1 MQSLSRS
8 GNTEGNGLSRTVR
21 EARPGWHA
29 RRGSVLADGAALLT
43 WAEVQRGLAAPEAGG
58 ERPQTARPPAHSK
71 GEGSQSRGRGA
82 RLPKRVQPGHKHC
95 VQGTTG
101 ETGVLAAVTSWPCV
115 LWRTVKEL
123 EHRTPEGHVL
133 TRRGQELRPVG
144 SGAELVQGH
153 CRSGAKEMKTVH
165 CHQREGQCHQDGP
178 VTVTRQLP
186 SKGVPPCRK
195 TGQEPSPVPRR
206 QNHLACRP
214 AWLSEGL
221 AHLSG

>member
-1 MQSLSRS
+1 MGGGAAGPRCPR
-8 GNTEGNGLSRTVR
+8 G
-21 EARPGWHA
+21 
-29 RRGSVLADGAALLT
+29 RRGKTTNRTPPSPQQGGAVG
-43 WAEVQRGLAAPEAGG
+43 AEGG
-58 ERPQTARPPAHSK
+58 
-71 GEGSQSRGRGA
+71 GGA
-82 RLPKRVQPGHKHC
+82 CLPKCVQPGHKHC

-186 SKGVPPCRK
+186 SKGAPPCRK
-195 TGQEPSPVPRR
+195 TGQEPSPVPQR